1 MIQNLNKIL
10 RERMPEMIQ
19 EPEPKKETSDEFQ
32 AILTFIEQSHNE
44 IGEAIKVLAHNQRE
58 LLSILKRIEE
68 KIDSNE

>member
-10 RERMPEMIQ
+10 RERNPEMGQRQ
-19 EPEPKKETSDEFQ
+19 EKEQSTSEEFQ
-32 AILTFIEQSHNE
+32 AVSAFIEQSHNE